1 MQLWSYEQYKDL
13 LQSMVCLYIK
23 MLSKIFQS
31 DSITLVGVFGL
42 EHIMLL
48 DLAFTVQQKA
58 SWLSAG

>member
-13 LQSMVCLYIK
+13 LQSMVSLYIK
-23 MLSKIFQS
+23 ILSKIFQS
-31 DSITLVGVFGL
+31 DSFTLVGIFNL